1 MSGKSNLGEGRLIL
15 ARRLHDVAHGG
26 GEDVLEE
33 PAFGSMAGCMHEAAG
48 HKVEAENSGWKQ
60 K

>member
-33 PAFGSMAGCMHEAAG
+33 PAFGSMLDACM
-48 HKVEAENSGWKQ
+48 KQ
-60 K
+60 LVTR